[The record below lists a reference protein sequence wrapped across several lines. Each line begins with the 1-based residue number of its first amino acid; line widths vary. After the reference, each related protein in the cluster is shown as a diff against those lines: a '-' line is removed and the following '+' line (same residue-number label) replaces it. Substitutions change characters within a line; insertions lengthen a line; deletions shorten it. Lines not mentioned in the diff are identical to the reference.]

1 MRPDPLRT
9 PWQSG
14 GPAVYGRPATPSP
27 FCAATIAHQ
36 GRDLLDN
43 HDRRGTETMMR
54 MMAIG
59 ATLLLACAGAPAQTA
74 AFPTR
79 PVTLVVPFPPGGG
92 TDTGARIVAQK
103 LGTKWG
109 QTVIVENKGGA
120 AGMIG
125 ADLVA
130 KSKPDGYTLLM
141 GNIGTQAINPSLYPK
156 MPYDASSAFA
166 PVGLVAELPLAMMV
180 NPGVPAKTAKEFIAL
195 AKSQPGKLSYSS
207 SGAGGAPHL
216 AAEMFKDGTGTF
228 ILHVP
233 YRGGGPAISDLLAGH
248 VQLSFMTALEA
259 SGHIK
264 AGKLRALA
272 VTGSRRVPALPDV
285 PTLAESVLPGFNSI
299 SWIGVLAPAGTPKE
313 IVEKVSADLREVLGA
328 DDVKGK
334 LIELGA
340 VPAGNT
346 PAQFQALI
354 DSDRK
359 RYEQIIKDKKISV
372 D

>member
-1 MRPDPLRT
+1 MTHR
-9 PWQSG
+9 
-14 GPAVYGRPATPSP
+14 
-27 FCAATIAHQ
+27 
-36 GRDLLDN
+36 LLALAL
-43 HDRRGTETMMR
+43 
-54 MMAIG
+54 MAIALG
-59 ATLLLACAGAPAQTA
+59 AQAQG
-74 AFPTR
+74 FPNR

-103 LGTKWG
+103 LGAKWG
-109 QTVIVENKGGA
+109 QTVVVENKGGA

-130 KSKPDGYTLLM
+130 KARPDGYTILM
-141 GNIGTQAINPSLYPK
+141 GNIGTQAINPSLYK
-156 MPYDASSAFA
+156 KLPYDPDAAFA
-166 PVGLVAELPLAMMV
+166 PISLVAELPLAMMV
-180 NPGVPAKTAKEFIAL
+180 NPAVPAKTAKEFIAL
-195 AKSQPGKLSYSS
+195 AKGRPGQLSYSS

-216 AAEMFKDGTGTF
+216 AAEMFKEATGTF

-233 YRGGGPAISDLLAGH
+233 YRGGGPAIADLLAGH
-248 VQLSFMTALEA
+248 VQLSFMTVLEA

-272 VTGSRRVPALPDV
+272 VTGARRVPAVPEV
-285 PTLAESVLPGFNSI
+285 PTLAEAVLPGFDSI
-299 SWIGVLAPAGTPKE
+299 SWIGLFAPAGTPKD
-313 IVEKVSADLREVLGA
+313 IVDKISADVRELLA
-328 DDVKGK
+328 SDEVKGK

-346 PAQFQALI
+346 PAQFQAMI

-359 RYEQIIKDKKISV
+359 RYAQVIRDKKISV